1 MLKEAITMSE
11 KVVLILADG
20 LRPDAMQ
27 SCGHPFVETM
37 KERSTYALNAQTVM
51 PSVTLPC
58 HMSLFHSVDPARHG
72 TTTNTFAPQVRPIDG
87 LVDVLAAAKKKC
99 GFFYTWEQLRDIAR
113 PGKWNAVEFLR
124 CAQYKDANQLITPR
138 AIRYIQEQDPDFV
151 FLYLAD
157 TDDTGHAYGWM
168 GKEYMQDAYDAMEC
182 VKQVCDSISKEHTVI
197 FLADHGGHDRT
208 HGTEL
213 PEDMTIPLFFMGPRF
228 EQGKVL
234 SEASI
239 KDVAPTVA
247 ALLGVA
253 PADEW
258 EGTARV

>member
-1 MLKEAITMSE
+1 MSE
-11 KVVLILADG
+11 KVILILADG
-20 LRPDAMQ
+20 LRPDAMMA
-27 SCGHPFVETM
+27 CGHPFAEEM
-37 KERSTYALNAQTVM
+37 KALATYSLYAQTVT

-72 TTTNTFAPQVRPIDG
+72 TTTNTYTPQVRPIDG

-124 CAQYKDANQLITPR
+124 CSQYKDANQLITPR
-138 AIRYIQEQDPDFV
+138 AIKYITEQDPDFV

-157 TDDTGHAYGWM
+157 TDDTGHAFGWM
-168 GKEYMQDAYDAMEC
+168 GKEYMQDAYDALAC
-182 VKQVCDSISKEHTVI
+182 VKQVYDCFGSDHTII

-208 HGTEL
+208 HGTEM
-213 PEDMTIPLFFMGPRF
+213 PEDMTIPLFFMGERF
-228 EQGKVL
+228 EKGKIL
-234 SEASI
+234 PTASI

-247 ALLGVA
+247 ALLGVE
-253 PADEW
+253 PAEEW
-258 EGTARV
+258 EGKVHI